1 MTTFKLTPTQKRELL
16 AGIVTYKVK
25 RNEDI
30 IPYVGRNLGDFNYLD
45 LLEEFYLEPFVSR
58 EISDLYMA
66 SKYKE
71 PHTPSVSW
79 TKTKIKKYSKL
90 TDMEGQVFDFLLD
103 ELAMWIGGEDYSPV
117 DTQDIVEG
125 TGIPANKLRGVLS
138 SLEQKNILENY
149 EHDNLENSN
158 KRNWI
163 TLWLFVNQVEL
174 SREDLIKKV
183 S

>member
-1 MTTFKLTPTQKRELL
+1 
-16 AGIVTYKVK
+16 
-25 RNEDI
+25 
-30 IPYVGRNLGDFNYLD
+30 
-45 LLEEFYLEPFVSR
+45 
-58 EISDLYMA
+58 MA

-125 TGIPANKLRGVLS
+125 TGIPANKL
-138 SLEQKNILENY
+138 
-149 EHDNLENSN
+149 
-158 KRNWI
+158 KRS
-163 TLWLFVNQVEL
+163 FVFTRTKEYIRKL
-174 SREDLIKKV
+174 RTR
-183 S
+183 

>member
-1 MTTFKLTPTQKRELL
+1 
-16 AGIVTYKVK
+16 
-25 RNEDI
+25 
-30 IPYVGRNLGDFNYLD
+30 
-45 LLEEFYLEPFVSR
+45 
-58 EISDLYMA
+58 
-66 SKYKE
+66 
-71 PHTPSVSW
+71 
-79 TKTKIKKYSKL
+79 
-90 TDMEGQVFDFLLD
+90 
-103 ELAMWIGGEDYSPV
+103 MWIGGEDYSPV

>member
-16 AGIVTYKVK
+16 AGIITHKIK
-25 RNEDI
+25 HNQDI

-45 LLEEFYLEPFVSR
+45 LLEEFYIEPFVSR
-58 EISDLYMA
+58 EIADLYLA
-66 SKYKE
+66 SKYKQQE
-71 PHTPSVSW
+71 VVPQNGR
-79 TKTKIKKYSKL
+79 KYKYL

-149 EHDNLENSN
+149 EHDNSENSN